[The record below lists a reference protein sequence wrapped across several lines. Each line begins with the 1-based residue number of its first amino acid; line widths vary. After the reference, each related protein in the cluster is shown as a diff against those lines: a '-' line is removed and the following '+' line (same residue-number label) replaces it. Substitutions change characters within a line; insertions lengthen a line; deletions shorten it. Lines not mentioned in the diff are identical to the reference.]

1 MKILYT
7 NFHNGAGGGHTTYV
21 MNLAQ
26 GLKARHEITV
36 AAPAGSWLYKKASET
51 TGVGAVA
58 ITFSSRLNRTWWRSF
73 CALRAL
79 LRQKRFDI
87 VHVNGSPDHRM
98 VALAVLGMGRRR
110 PRIVYTKHND
120 LPGNSLGNALRASL
134 ATDRVVCV
142 CQYSYRMMQKTP
154 YRNNGLHIVYNGI
167 DTDFFA
173 PASPQEAESARR
185 RYVPNAD
192 SRTLILGSNAGTPE
206 YKGWMDMVEAVAALP
221 QPKRLQV
228 RILLAGDEPQA
239 SQRAAVE
246 ALSMTHQVIFVGLL
260 QDVRPFISALDVG
273 FVLSYRETISFSC
286 REMMAMGK
294 PVIVSDHGGL
304 PENISPGVEGWV
316 VPTRSP
322 DTVVSII
329 LGLLRNPQELEC
341 MGESARKKSLRDFSL
356 PQFVQGTEEV
366 YRELCEPA

>member
-1 MKILYT
+1 M
-7 NFHNGAGGGHTTYV
+7 YV

-142 CQYSYRMMQKTP
+142 CHYSYRMMQKTP

-246 ALSMTHQVIFVGLL
+246 ALGMTHQVIFVGLL

-366 YRELCEPA
+366 YRELCELA